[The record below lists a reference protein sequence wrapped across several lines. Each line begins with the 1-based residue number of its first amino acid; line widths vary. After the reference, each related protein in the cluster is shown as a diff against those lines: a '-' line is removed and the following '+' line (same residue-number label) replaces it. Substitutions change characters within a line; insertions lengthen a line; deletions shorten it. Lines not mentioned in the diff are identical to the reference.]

1 MPCAHILLFCY
12 SECTYQYPVMIQIY
26 ERVQVTEDGRTGTV
40 LESDVLGVV
49 VQYDGTDE
57 QEWLYYEQVEQLE
70 FDEYE

>member
-1 MPCAHILLFCY
+1 
-12 SECTYQYPVMIQIY
+12 MIEIY

-40 LESDVLGVV
+40 MESDELGVV

-57 QEWLYYEQVEQLE
+57 QEWLFYEQVEQLE

>member
-1 MPCAHILLFCY
+1 
-12 SECTYQYPVMIQIY
+12 MIQIY
-26 ERVQVTEDGRTGTV
+26 ERVQVTEDRRTGTV

-70 FDEYE
+70 SDEYEYEYEYE

>member
-1 MPCAHILLFCY
+1 
-12 SECTYQYPVMIQIY
+12 MIELY

-57 QEWLYYEQVEQLE
+57 QEWLYYEQVEQVEQLE

>member
-1 MPCAHILLFCY
+1 
-12 SECTYQYPVMIQIY
+12 MIELY
-26 ERVQVTEDGRTGTV
+26 ERVQVTEDGRTGTI

-57 QEWLYYEQVEQLE
+57 QEWLFYEQVEQLE

>member
-1 MPCAHILLFCY
+1 
-12 SECTYQYPVMIQIY
+12 MIQIY
-26 ERVQVTEDGRTGTV
+26 ERVQVTEDGRTV

-57 QEWLYYEQVEQLE
+57 QEWLFYEQVEQLE

>member
-1 MPCAHILLFCY
+1 
-12 SECTYQYPVMIQIY
+12 MIELY

-40 LESDVLGVV
+40 LESDVSGVV

-57 QEWLYYEQVEQLE
+57 QEWLFYEQVEQLE

>member
-1 MPCAHILLFCY
+1 
-12 SECTYQYPVMIQIY
+12 MIEIY

-40 LESDVLGVV
+40 LEVDVSGVV

>member
-1 MPCAHILLFCY
+1 
-12 SECTYQYPVMIQIY
+12 MIQIY

-57 QEWLYYEQVEQLE
+57 QEWLYYEQEWLYYEQVEQLE

>member
-1 MPCAHILLFCY
+1 
-12 SECTYQYPVMIQIY
+12 MIEIY
-26 ERVQVTEDGRTGTV
+26 ERVQVTEDGRTGAL

-57 QEWLYYEQVEQLE
+57 QEWLFYEQVEQLE

>member
-1 MPCAHILLFCY
+1 
-12 SECTYQYPVMIQIY
+12 MIQIY

-49 VQYDGTDE
+49 VQYDGTYE
-57 QEWLYYEQVEQLE
+57 QEWLYYEQVEQVEQLE

>member
-1 MPCAHILLFCY
+1 
-12 SECTYQYPVMIQIY
+12 MIQIY
-26 ERVQVTEDGRTGTV
+26 ERVQVIEDGRTGTV

-57 QEWLYYEQVEQLE
+57 QEWLFYEQVEQLE

>member
-1 MPCAHILLFCY
+1 
-12 SECTYQYPVMIQIY
+12 MIQLY

-57 QEWLYYEQVEQLE
+57 QEWLFYEQVEQVEQLE

>member
-1 MPCAHILLFCY
+1 
-12 SECTYQYPVMIQIY
+12 MIEIY

-40 LESDVLGVV
+40 LEVGVLGVV

>member
-1 MPCAHILLFCY
+1 MSVNDRIL
-12 SECTYQYPVMIQIY
+12 VKY

-57 QEWLYYEQVEQLE
+57 QDWLYYEQVEQLE

>member
-1 MPCAHILLFCY
+1 
-12 SECTYQYPVMIQIY
+12 MIQLY

-57 QEWLYYEQVEQLE
+57 QVEQLE

>member
-1 MPCAHILLFCY
+1 
-12 SECTYQYPVMIQIY
+12 MIQIY
-26 ERVQVTEDGRTGTV
+26 ERVQVTEDGRTGT
-40 LESDVLGVV
+40 SDVLGVV

>member
-1 MPCAHILLFCY
+1 
-12 SECTYQYPVMIQIY
+12 MIQIY
-26 ERVQVTEDGRTGTV
+26 ERVQVTEDRRTGTV
-40 LESDVLGVV
+40 LGADVLGVV

>member
-1 MPCAHILLFCY
+1 
-12 SECTYQYPVMIQIY
+12 MIQIY
-26 ERVQVTEDGRTGTV
+26 ERVQVTEDGWTGTV

>member
-1 MPCAHILLFCY
+1 
-12 SECTYQYPVMIQIY
+12 MIQIY

-49 VQYDGTDE
+49 VQYDGTNE

-70 FDEYE
+70 QLEFDEYE

>member
-1 MPCAHILLFCY
+1 
-12 SECTYQYPVMIQIY
+12 MIELY
-26 ERVQVTEDGRTGTV
+26 ERVQVTEDGRTGTVLESDV

-57 QEWLYYEQVEQLE
+57 QEWLFYEQVEQLE

>member
-1 MPCAHILLFCY
+1 
-12 SECTYQYPVMIQIY
+12 MIELY
-26 ERVQVTEDGRTGTV
+26 ERVQVTEDGRTGTI

-57 QEWLYYEQVEQLE
+57 QEWLYYEQVEQVEQLE

>member
-1 MPCAHILLFCY
+1 
-12 SECTYQYPVMIQIY
+12 MIQLY

-49 VQYDGTDE
+49 VQYDGTNE
-57 QEWLYYEQVEQLE
+57 PEWLYYEQVEQLE